1 MLKQEAKERIEKL
14 KKAINK
20 YRYSRLVLNKELIS
34 PEAEDTLKKELFE
47 LEQKFPELITPDS
60 PTQRVGGKAQKIFQ
74 KIHHATR
81 MLSFN
86 DAFSEEDMED
96 WLERNQKILPEAKF
110 DFYVE
115 LKLDGLAIS
124 MIYENGILKTGATR
138 GDGTIGE
145 DVTANLKTIEAI
157 PLKLFDKEEILK
169 NLQKAGLNHIINR
182 LKKFYPV
189 GSRRDS
195 FGAWP
200 KIIEARGEVFLNKKD
215 FKALN
220 YEQVKKGLPL
230 YANPRN
236 IAAGSIRQLDP
247 KITASRRLDSFAYS
261 LKTDLGQKT
270 HEEEH
275 LILHSLG
282 FKTNPNNKYAKNL
295 DDIFKFKEYW
305 EKHRGKLPLEIDGIV
320 AIINSEEHFRRLGV
334 VGKTPRGAIAYKFSP
349 KESETTVENII
360 VQIGRTGVLTPVAIL
375 RPVQIGGTM
384 VSRAT
389 LHNEDEIKR
398 LGLKIGDTV
407 IVGRAGDVIPDVK
420 KVLKEM
426 RTGKEKEF
434 YFPESFCGQK
444 VVRVLGEAAHKILNP
459 EKCELVNRRRI
470 YYFTSKAAF
479 NIDGVGPKIIN
490 AMLDNNLISDAADL
504 FELEAGDLVPLARFG
519 KKSAQNVI
527 DSIQKNKTVDLYK
540 FIYALGIKHVGEE
553 TAIDIGKKFLE
564 YKTIKNSKEIIDI
577 AKKLKIENWQNIS
590 NIGPEVA
597 KSIFEYFSKKENE
610 KFLEKLDKAGV
621 TIISPKIT
629 MASQKLKGKI
639 FVLTGGLETLT
650 RDEAKDRIRS
660 LGGDISSSV
669 SKDIDYVVAGSEPG
683 EKYERAKKLGV
694 KIITEKEFIK
704 MLE

>member
-34 PEAEDTLKKELFE
+34 PEAEDTIKKELFE

-247 KITASRRLDSFAYS
+247 KI
-261 LKTDLGQKT
+261 
-270 HEEEH
+270 
-275 LILHSLG
+275 
-282 FKTNPNNKYAKNL
+282 
-295 DDIFKFKEYW
+295 
-305 EKHRGKLPLEIDGIV
+305 
-320 AIINSEEHFRRLGV
+320 
-334 VGKTPRGAIAYKFSP
+334 
-349 KESETTVENII
+349 
-360 VQIGRTGVLTPVAIL
+360 
-375 RPVQIGGTM
+375 
-384 VSRAT
+384 
-389 LHNEDEIKR
+389 
-398 LGLKIGDTV
+398 
-407 IVGRAGDVIPDVK
+407 
-420 KVLKEM
+420 
-426 RTGKEKEF
+426 
-434 YFPESFCGQK
+434 
-444 VVRVLGEAAHKILNP
+444 
-459 EKCELVNRRRI
+459 
-470 YYFTSKAAF
+470 
-479 NIDGVGPKIIN
+479 
-490 AMLDNNLISDAADL
+490 
-504 FELEAGDLVPLARFG
+504 
-519 KKSAQNVI
+519 
-527 DSIQKNKTVDLYK
+527 
-540 FIYALGIKHVGEE
+540 
-553 TAIDIGKKFLE
+553 
-564 YKTIKNSKEIIDI
+564 
-577 AKKLKIENWQNIS
+577 
-590 NIGPEVA
+590 
-597 KSIFEYFSKKENE
+597 
-610 KFLEKLDKAGV
+610 
-621 TIISPKIT
+621 
-629 MASQKLKGKI
+629 
-639 FVLTGGLETLT
+639 
-650 RDEAKDRIRS
+650 
-660 LGGDISSSV
+660 
-669 SKDIDYVVAGSEPG
+669 
-683 EKYERAKKLGV
+683 
-694 KIITEKEFIK
+694 
-704 MLE
+704 